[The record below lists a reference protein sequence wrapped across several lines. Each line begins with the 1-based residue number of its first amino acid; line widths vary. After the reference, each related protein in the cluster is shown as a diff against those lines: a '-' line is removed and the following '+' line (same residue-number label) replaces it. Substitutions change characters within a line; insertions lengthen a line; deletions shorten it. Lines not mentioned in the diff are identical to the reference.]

1 MDNQDLYCY
10 YSDLPSPL
18 AYGRKTFFK
27 IEKNMKTLDL
37 TNPEDSDIK
46 YKISK
51 FPDGQQSITLD
62 LENTIFSS
70 ESQSV
75 VIKSRLNS
83 FLDLELIIC
92 ANQALIE
99 LGIVNLVFKLK
110 EISLYVPY
118 FLGARSDRKFLKG
131 QSNYLKTVICP
142 IINSQNFTRV
152 TVLDPH
158 SDVLEACLNNFQK
171 TSNVNFASTSI
182 KDITGYER
190 NDKITLISPDAGA
203 LKKIY
208 DVAEAVECDDVIVAN
223 KLRDLKTGRIIR
235 TEVPGIDQEP
245 GCKSFVIIDDICDG
259 GRTFIEIA
267 KAIRDIRPREIFND
281 KIFLVVTHGIFSAG
295 FEELEKWFTG
305 IYTTDSV
312 KEIENELVT
321 QVNVF

>member
-37 TNPEDSDIK
+37 TNQEDSDIK

-51 FPDGQQSITLD
+51 FPDGQQAITLD
-62 LENTIFSS
+62 LENTIFIS

-171 TSNVNFASTSI
+171 TSNVGFASAAI
-182 KDITGYER
+182 EDIDG
-190 NDKITLISPDAGA
+190 KITLISPDAGA

-208 DVAEAVECDDVIVAN
+208 DVAETVDCNDVIVAN
-223 KLRDLKTGRIIR
+223 KLRDLKTGKIIR

-267 KAIRDIRPREIFND
+267 KAIREIRPREIFND